1 MEGPTVPGMVQ
12 MGMVQMGK
20 YIYIYISFGVV
31 VNLLKP
37 GTENLVGDEHMKKF
51 FAPSRDV

>member
-1 MEGPTVPGMVQ
+1 MPGMVQ

-20 YIYIYISFGVV
+20 YIYIYISFGVA